1 MKQKKLILPLIVLTI
16 VFLYA
21 AGSLIHYAV
30 RSVST
35 RNTNEELQALYE
47 QMTETMKPEIEQTTA
62 PTAETPQMTAAPSSE
77 PVPTATAEPK
87 EQLPVSYQY
96 IGESV
101 LPEMAELYSRNPDT
115 AAWLNI
121 PGVVNLP
128 VVHRDNS
135 YYLNHDFYGK
145 EIDSGTLFLDEAHPV
160 EHDTQYMVVHGH
172 NMRDGSMFGMLSHY
186 YASGYMEEHPT
197 VYFKTLYRQETY
209 EVIGVLYLPA
219 SYKKEGYVQYTGKRK
234 FQSADEFYEFAEE
247 IRQSALYWKEGA
259 QMLYEDAL
267 LALSTCHENSRIV
280 VMCRRIE
287 PKAD

>member
-1 MKQKKLILPLIVLTI
+1 MKQKKLILPLIVLVI

-21 AGSLIHYAV
+21 AGSLIHYAA

-47 QMTETMKPEIEQTTA
+47 QMTETMKPEIEQAAAAPTTEIEQTMA
-62 PTAETPQMTAAPSSE
+62 PTAEIPQTTAAPSSE
-77 PVPTATAEPK
+77 PMPTVTAEPK
-87 EQLPVSYQY
+87 EQLPASYQY

-145 EIDSGTLFLDEAHPV
+145 EIDSGTLFQSV
-160 EHDTQYMVVHGH
+160 
-172 NMRDGSMFGMLSHY
+172 
-186 YASGYMEEHPT
+186 
-197 VYFKTLYRQETY
+197 
-209 EVIGVLYLPA
+209 
-219 SYKKEGYVQYTGKRK
+219 KKGRESDLFLIY
-234 FQSADEFYEFAEE
+234 
-247 IRQSALYWKEGA
+247 
-259 QMLYEDAL
+259 
-267 LALSTCHENSRIV
+267 
-280 VMCRRIE
+280 
-287 PKAD
+287 